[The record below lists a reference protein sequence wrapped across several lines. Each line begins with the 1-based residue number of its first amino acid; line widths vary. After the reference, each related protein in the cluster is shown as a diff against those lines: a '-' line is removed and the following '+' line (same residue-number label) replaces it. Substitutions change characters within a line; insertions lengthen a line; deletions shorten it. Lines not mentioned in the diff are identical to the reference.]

1 MQSQIKILSLV
12 IGISIGLISAGSAR
26 AATQLSAD
34 LEAGHRLGLG
44 LMGAAYDLGL
54 GPMGLGFAIN
64 TREPQSLLTG
74 NFRTENM
81 QLRYSLRGMWRIAEI
96 ESLSMGVLAGI
107 HLDPGRA
114 GERPGLTPEV
124 GMGVAWDL
132 RTFDLPFAVRLNL
145 SVGINPYRPQP
156 WQQND
161 PPPTL
166 LQRLGLGPASA
177 LEAAWFVN
185 EHTEVTLG
193 GGTLIGLRLKI

>member
-1 MQSQIKILSLV
+1 MPSQIKGLCLVLCASVSL
-12 IGISIGLISAGSAR
+12 IWSASAQ

-34 LEAGHRLGLG
+34 LEPGHRLGLG

-54 GPMGLGFAIN
+54 GPVGLGLALN
-64 TREPQSLLTG
+64 TREPQSLLGG

-81 QLRYSLRGMWRIAEI
+81 QLRYSLRGMWRVAEI
-96 ESLSMGVLAGI
+96 ESLSMGVLAGL
-107 HLDPGRA
+107 HLDPGQP

-132 RTFDLPFAVRLNL
+132 RTFDLPFALRLNL

-156 WQQND
+156 WQQNNT
-161 PPPTL
+161 PPTF
-166 LQRLGLGPASA
+166 LQRLGLGPATS

-185 EHTEVTLG
+185 EQTEVTLG
-193 GGTLIGLRLKI
+193 GGTLVGLRLKI